1 MGVGERFLV
10 AFIKNRIDDDT
21 NMNHDS
27 IAQKLRVL
35 I

>member
-1 MGVGERFLV
+1 MGLGVNFLV
-10 AFIKNRIDDDT
+10 AFIQRRIDDVT

-27 IAQKLRVL
+27 IAQKLIVW